1 MQEKLEKGRKLHTHL
16 KSEIRFNKIW
26 TFFQFVILSTRQKF
40 DFRNNLPQNCKF
52 CNTALQDTELLSRK
66 DPSAGQM
73 VYLLGTLLSSMQR
86 NKKEYIPY

>member
-1 MQEKLEKGRKLHTHL
+1 MQEKLEKGRKFHTHL
-16 KSEIRFNKIW
+16 KFNKIW

-52 CNTALQDTELLSRK
+52 CNTALQDIELLSRK
-66 DPSAGQM
+66 NPSAGQM

-86 NKKEYIPY
+86 NKKGCTIPN